1 MPVEITWYEPET
13 ILLVTYSRGV
23 LADEINEAR
32 EQMLDYLDTASQP
45 VHIIEDWRTSTC
57 QPMRYNMMGQ
67 VSALARHPNMGT
79 VIIIG
84 INPVLAFWAELAQ
97 KRCGLRYLALSSI
110 EEAGNYLQVLNCQTA
125 VV

>member
-1 MPVEITWYEPET
+1 MPVQITWYEPET

-32 EQMLDYLDTASQP
+32 EQMIGYLDAASQP
-45 VHIIEDWRTSTC
+45 VHIIEDWRASTC
-57 QPMRYNMMGQ
+57 QPMRYAMMGRIA
-67 VSALARHPNMGT
+67 ALARHRNMGN
-79 VIIIG
+79 VVIIG

-110 EEAGNYLQVLNCQTA
+110 EEADNYLRVLKRQTA
-125 VV
+125 VA